1 MKRLLSLLL
10 VFVMIFAFAVPTFA
24 ATKEKQ
30 KKGSDDTI
38 RVRLCNYMD
47 NKGNWVKEKYITFD
61 TEPIII
67 NGRTMV
73 PIRAVAEELGYE
85 VDWNPSQWG
94 DKIGEVGIKYSMVND
109 KDYTKKN
116 QNARLVNLLYNL
128 EAKNGLA
135 PDNFGKMFF
144 DAHKEH
150 CSVGSLLEVEHGK
163 KYIYLSITVVKDI
176 NSKNYARLALWDSPD
191 MCGAEYNMDVP
202 AIVRNDRTL
211 LPLRAVG
218 EMLGLDVSWD
228 NDNRI
233 VTISA

>member
-10 VFVMIFAFAVPTFA
+10 VFVMIFAFSVPTFA
-24 ATKEKQ
+24 ASKTTK
-30 KKGSDDTI
+30 DDAI
-38 RVRLCNYMD
+38 KVRLCNYMD
-47 NKGNWVKEKYITFD
+47 KNGKWVKEKYIKFD
-61 TEPIII
+61 TDPIII

-176 NSKNYARLALWDSPD
+176 NSKNYARLVLYDSPD

-202 AIVRNDRTL
+202 AIVRDGRTL

-228 NDNRI
+228 GDKRL